1 MGEES
6 GWCIKVKGEGKWV
19 EHEIIEDVENN
30 VSEEWEE
37 HESDIRGEWVEHEN
51 RMWMWKMTPKKNSV

>member
-19 EHEIIEDVENN
+19 EHESVEKVDVENN
-30 VSEEWEE
+30 VSEEWAE
-37 HESDIRGEWVEHEN
+37 HESIE
-51 RMWMWKMTPKKNSV
+51 